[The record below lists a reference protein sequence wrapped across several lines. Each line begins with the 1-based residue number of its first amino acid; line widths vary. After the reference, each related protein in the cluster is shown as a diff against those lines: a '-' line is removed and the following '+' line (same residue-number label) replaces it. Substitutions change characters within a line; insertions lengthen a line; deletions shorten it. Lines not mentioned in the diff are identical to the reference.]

1 MLLGAFNQ
9 EIVKH
14 TFAALLLTRVSVSLV
29 TGAEQLGATSRLP
42 ADGQLSWA
50 SWAGCCC
57 RTAAFTT
64 HSAVK
69 QWLDSAQWGLRWTYC
84 NQELFIIDHL
94 KNIVG
99 AIVVGLFG
107 ASCKSL
113 EV

>member
-1 MLLGAFNQ
+1 M
-9 EIVKH
+9 
-14 TFAALLLTRVSVSLV
+14 
-29 TGAEQLGATSRLP
+29 TGARQLGATSRPP

-50 SWAGCCC
+50 SWAAAAGAG
-57 RTAAFTT
+57 TAAFTT

-69 QWLDSAQWGLRWTYC
+69 QWLDSAQRGFRWTYC

-94 KNIVG
+94 RNIVG
-99 AIVVGLFG
+99 AIEVGLFG